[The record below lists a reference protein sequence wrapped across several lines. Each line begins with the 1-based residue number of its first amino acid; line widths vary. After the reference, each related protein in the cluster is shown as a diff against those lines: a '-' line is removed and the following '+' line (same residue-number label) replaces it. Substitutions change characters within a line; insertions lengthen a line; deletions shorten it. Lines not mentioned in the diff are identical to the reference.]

1 MANLKSKMLEILSN
15 YSSLKAIFIY
25 LISNGINSTFIFST
39 ILFSNSFL
47 SFQQIRIYH
56 KTRIFDSFMFS
67 SCIPIPIYCNDI
79 FFFFSLV
86 LIAKD
91 PHYNPGVLLKTNFL
105 LFWIQ
110 IVTTFLLKFNSGII
124 SELLKWK
131 IND

>member
-86 LIAKD
+86 LIAMY
-91 PHYNPGVLLKTNFL
+91 PHRNPGILLKTMFYYS
-105 LFWIQ
+105 I
-110 IVTTFLLKFNSGII
+110 IIKGIYLGLCMGVWAET
-124 SELLKWK
+124 SRLSP
-131 IND
+131 